1 MQHFYDGQIRKYL
14 VQIMRLMSNFGYKTG
29 DGTEVKVPVMY
40 GDITRQ
46 VGSIL
51 RDNSENKIPSA
62 PRMAVY
68 ITGLEMDRDRTSD
81 SSFVGKRHVRERAYD
96 EAGNEYEDF
105 QGRNYTV
112 ERLMPSPYKLTVN
125 VDIWT
130 TNTTMKLQIMEQI
143 LMLFNPSLEIQTT
156 DNYLDWTS
164 LTTVMLDSI
173 NFSSRTIPTGTE
185 SEIDVASLTFSTP
198 IYISAPAKVK
208 RLGVVTDIVTSIFD
222 GDGYVDFESM
232 LEGTNLFSVGGY
244 TQSSVE
250 DGSENVVDTGEF
262 PNQGNGE
269 LEISSQVSRHSKAI
283 VNNPLQERILLMN
296 GKASILTNGVPG
308 NEKWSTFINALPG
321 RYQAGLSIIYL
332 RKPNLSGLLAGRITL
347 NPLDETQLVI
357 DFDRDTLPSN
367 NTIQGPARDA
377 NQYSSIDYIIDPL
390 RYDPKSDTSKAGVRL
405 LLLGAIGSTTN
416 TDGAD
421 AWKNADNTDFV
432 AGANDIIEYDGSKW
446 NIIFDASKDYLPYND
461 TTITKLYTTNLN
473 TGVQYYWDGDQW
485 LLSVDGEYAKGDWS
499 INLDG

>member
-1 MQHFYDGQIRKYL
+1 MQHFYDKQIRRYL
-14 VQIMRLMSNFGYKTG
+14 TQMIRMFSGFSYA
-29 DGTEVKVPVMY
+29 DGKGALVTVPVSY
-40 GDITRQ
+40 GDLTRQ
-46 VGSIL
+46 VANII
-51 RDNSENKIPSA
+51 RDNSENKMPSA
-62 PRMAVY
+62 PRMSVY
-68 ITGLEMDRDRTSD
+68 VTGLEMDTSRLSD
-81 SSFVGKRHVRERAYD
+81 SSYVNKLNIRERAVD
-96 EAGNEYEDF
+96 ANGVEYLKKE
-105 QGRNYTV
+105 GKNYTV
-112 ERLMPSPYKLTVN
+112 ERLMPTPYNLTIN
-125 VDIWT
+125 VDIWSS
-130 TNTTMKLQIMEQI
+130 NTDQKLQILEQI

-173 NFSSRTIPTGTE
+173 NFSSRSIPIGTE

-198 IYISAPAKVK
+198 IYISAPAKIK
-208 RLGVVTDIVTSIFD
+208 RLGVITDIVTSIFD

-232 LEGTNLFSVGGY
+232 LEGTNLFSIGGY
-244 TQSSVE
+244 SSSRVE
-250 DGSENVVDTGEF
+250 GNDNVVDSGVF
-262 PNQGNGE
+262 PNDGNGE
-269 LEISSQVSRHSKAI
+269 LEISSQVTRYSKAI
-283 VNNPLQERILLMN
+283 VDNPLQERILLMN
-296 GKASILTNGVPG
+296 GNASILTNGLPG
-308 NEKWSTFINALPG
+308 AEKWSTYIDALPG
-321 RYQAGLSIIYL
+321 KYQPGLSIIYL
-332 RKPNLSGLLAGRITL
+332 RKPDINGLIAGRITL

-367 NTIQGPARDA
+367 DTIQGPARDT

-390 RYDPKSDTSKAGVRL
+390 RYDPQSDTSKAGVRL

-499 INLDG
+499 INLSG